1 MFAPDVYPVG
11 TINKYGGAIFMIT
24 PNACPVPELC
34 GNPEPLPKLL
44 GTDVNPL
51 YELPDE
57 PLAPQTNVALLI
69 PKPPFPNGPALDD
82 TKVNP
87 LRSTVPDADI
97 TTFEPTSVIVTVIG
111 AEPDVGVG
119 VGVLVAGTSVA
130 VGVGVLVNVGVGV
143 GVSVGGTSVA
153 VGVGVLVNVGVG
165 VGVSVGGTSVAVGV
179 GVGVLVNVGVGVG
192 VD

>member
-1 MFAPDVYPVG
+1 
-11 TINKYGGAIFMIT
+11 MIT

-97 TTFEPTSVIVTVIG
+97 TTLEPTSVIVTVIG

-119 VGVLVAGTSVA
+119 VGVGVEATGVA
-130 VGVGVLVNVGVGV
+130 VGVGVGVSVGTGV
-143 GVSVGGTSVA
+143 GVSVGGTSV
-153 VGVGVLVNVGVG
+153 GVGVG
-165 VGVSVGGTSVAVGV
+165 VGVGCKSIQFVKLLIIFWSKSITYLFIPS
-179 GVGVLVNVGVGVG
+179 
-192 VD
+192 

>member
-1 MFAPDVYPVG
+1 VYPVG
-11 TINKYGGAIFMIT
+11 TINKYGGAISIIT

-119 VGVLVAGTSVA
+119 VGVLV
-130 VGVGVLVNVGVGV
+130 NVGVGV

>member
-1 MFAPDVYPVG
+1 MYPVG

-57 PLAPQTNVALLI
+57 PLTPQTNVALLI
-69 PKPPFPNGPALDD
+69 PKPPFPNGPTLDD

-130 VGVGVLVNVGVGV
+130 VGSGVGVLVAGKGVGV
-143 GVSVGGTSVA
+143 GVSVGTFVGSV
-153 VGVGVLVNVGVG
+153 VD
-165 VGVSVGGTSVAVGV
+165 
-179 GVGVLVNVGVGVG
+179 VGVGVG

>member
-1 MFAPDVYPVG
+1 
-11 TINKYGGAIFMIT
+11 MIT

-97 TTFEPTSVIVTVIG
+97 TTLEPTSVIVTVIG

-119 VGVLVAGTSVA
+119 VGVLVAGKGVA
-130 VGVGVLVNVGVGV
+130 VLVGSGVGVLVAAKGVGV
-143 GVSVGGTSVA
+143 GVSVGTPVGAGVA
-153 VGVGVLVNVGVG
+153 VAGSGVLVASGVG
-165 VGVSVGGTSVAVGV
+165 VGVSVGTFVGSVVD
-179 GVGVLVNVGVGVG
+179 VGVGVG

>member
-1 MFAPDVYPVG
+1 
-11 TINKYGGAIFMIT
+11 MIT
-24 PNACPVPELC
+24 PNDCPVPELC

-97 TTFEPTSVIVTVIG
+97 TTLEPTSVIVTVIG

-130 VGVGVLVNVGVGV
+130 VGVGV
-143 GVSVGGTSVA
+143 
-153 VGVGVLVNVGVG
+153 
-165 VGVSVGGTSVAVGV
+165 GVSVGGTSVAVGV
-179 GVGVLVNVGVGVG
+179 GVGVLVGVGVG
-192 VD
+192 VEHKISVQSVTIVALSKS